1 MNGSKNNLLITIIAL
16 FIGFNLLK
24 VVATLMKPIIVIVL
38 LLFVL
43 STIMNKPIKDIVRD
57 FFNKIIG

>member
-1 MNGSKNNLLITIIAL
+1 MNGDKNNLIITIIAL

-24 VVATLMKPIIVIVL
+24 VVANIIKPLIIIVL